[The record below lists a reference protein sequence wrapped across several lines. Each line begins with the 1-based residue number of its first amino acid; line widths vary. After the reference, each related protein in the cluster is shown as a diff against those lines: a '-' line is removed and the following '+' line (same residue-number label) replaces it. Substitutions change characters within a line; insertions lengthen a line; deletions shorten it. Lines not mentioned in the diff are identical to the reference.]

1 MILTSGRRLK
11 FMADSLLLGW
21 VKTATIPAMPESV
34 PRTRFAP
41 SPTGFLHLG
50 NVRTALFNFLAA
62 RKLGGEFVL
71 RSEDTDAERSREE
84 YLEAMLTDLAW
95 MGLSWSAGPGHDD
108 ELGPYRQSARSEIYA
123 RHFAK
128 LEAAGHTYP
137 CFCSQPELA
146 MARKAQVAAGKPPRY
161 PGTCRNLSA
170 AERASRAASG
180 QPATLRFRVGDD
192 DTVRFQ
198 DLARGPQRFAVSD
211 IGDFIIR
218 RSDGTPSFFFSNAVD
233 DALMEITHV
242 LRGED
247 HLSNTPRQILLLGA
261 LELPVPRYGHIS
273 LVVSPDGTPLS
284 KRHGSTGLRELRSLG
299 YLPEAICNHLAR
311 LGHAYDEPG
320 FMSVEAL
327 ATGFSM
333 ERLGRSPARHDE
345 AQLRHWQKEALQVA
359 DDEEFETWLL
369 GDESPVREELGALLD
384 KRRGPAFAKLIRDN
398 VEIAGDAPHWALQ
411 LLSEP
416 MPVTASAGEV
426 LKSCDVR
433 IIETALELIDA
444 YPENFSALAKA
455 IRERTGYAG
464 RALFMPLRAAL
475 TGDTHGPEMA
485 RVYPFLGRD
494 SVRARLEQA
503 RALRG

>member
-1 MILTSGRRLK
+1 
-11 FMADSLLLGW
+11 
-21 VKTATIPAMPESV
+21 MPDAI

-50 NVRTALFNFLAA
+50 NVRTALFNYLAA
-62 RKLGGEFVL
+62 RRLGGEFIL

-84 YLEAMLTDLAW
+84 YLEAMLADLAW
-95 MGLSWSAGPGHDD
+95 LGLSWSAGPETDD
-108 ELGPYRQSARSEIYA
+108 RYGPYRQSARSEIYA
-123 RHFAK
+123 RHFAR
-128 LEAAGHTYP
+128 LEAAGQTYP
-137 CFCSQPELA
+137 CFCSQAELSV
-146 MARKAQVAAGKPPRY
+146 ARKAQVAAGKPPRY
-161 PGTCRNLSA
+161 AGTCRELSA
-170 AERASRAASG
+170 EQRARRAQSG
-180 QPATLRFRVGDD
+180 QPATLRFRVGRD

-198 DLARGPQRFAVSD
+198 DIARGPQRFAVSD

-273 LVVSPDGTPLS
+273 LVVAPDGTPLS

-311 LGHAYDEPG
+311 LGHAYEEPG
-320 FMSVEAL
+320 FMSMEAL
-327 ATGFSM
+327 AAGFSM
-333 ERLGRSPARHDE
+333 ERLGRSPTRHDE
-345 AQLRHWQKEALQVA
+345 AQLRHWQKEALHVA
-359 DDEEFETWLL
+359 DDATFEAWLL
-369 GDESPVREELGALLD
+369 GDESPVKEELGALLD
-384 KRRGPAFAKLIRDN
+384 ARRGPEFAKLIRDN

-426 LKSCDVR
+426 LKSCDLA
-433 IIETALELIDA
+433 IIETALELIGA
-444 YPENFSALAKA
+444 YPDDFKGLAGA
-455 IRERTGYAG
+455 IRERTGHAG

-475 TGDTHGPEMA
+475 TGDTHGPEMV
-485 RVYPFLGRD
+485 RVYAFLGQD
-494 SVRARLEQA
+494 AARSRLGQA
-503 RALRG
+503 RALRV

>member
-1 MILTSGRRLK
+1 
-11 FMADSLLLGW
+11 
-21 VKTATIPAMPESV
+21 MPDAI

-50 NVRTALFNFLAA
+50 NVRTALFNYLAA
-62 RKLGGEFVL
+62 RRLGGEFVL

-84 YLEAMLTDLAW
+84 YLEAMLADLAW
-95 MGLSWSAGPGHDD
+95 LGLNWSAGPETDD
-108 ELGPYRQSARSEIYA
+108 RHGPYRQSARSEVYA
-123 RHFAK
+123 RHFAR

-137 CFCSQPELA
+137 CFCSQAELA
-146 MARKAQVAAGKPPRY
+146 VARKAQVAAGKPPRY
-161 PGTCRNLSA
+161 AGTCRELSA
-170 AERASRAASG
+170 EQRARRAQSG
-180 QPATLRFRVGDD
+180 QPATLRFRVGRD

-273 LVVSPDGTPLS
+273 LVVAPDGTPLS

-320 FMSVEAL
+320 FMSMEAL

-333 ERLGRSPARHDE
+333 ERLGRSPTRHDE
-345 AQLRHWQKEALQVA
+345 AQLRHWQKEALHVA
-359 DDEEFETWLL
+359 DDATFEAWLL
-369 GDESPVREELGALLD
+369 GDESPVKEELGALLD
-384 KRRGPAFAKLIRDN
+384 ERRGPEFAKLIRDN

-426 LKSCDVR
+426 LKSCDLA
-433 IIETALELIDA
+433 IIDTALELIDA
-444 YPENFSALAKA
+444 YPDDFTGLASA
-455 IRERTGYAG
+455 IRKRTGHAG

-475 TGDTHGPEMA
+475 TGDTHGPEMV
-485 RVYPFLGRD
+485 RVYAFLGQD
-494 SVRARLEQA
+494 AARSRLGQA
-503 RALRG
+503 RALRV